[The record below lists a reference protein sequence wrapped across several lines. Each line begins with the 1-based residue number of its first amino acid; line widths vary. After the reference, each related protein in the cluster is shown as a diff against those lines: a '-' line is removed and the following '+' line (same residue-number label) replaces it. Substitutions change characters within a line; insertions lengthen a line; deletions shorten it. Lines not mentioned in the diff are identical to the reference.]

1 MLAAWRMLCDAID
14 LNAKAIESY
23 RNGQG
28 VAAFARTEYEMA
40 WRTLE
45 PLSVEIVRIG
55 GTNAQREVFE
65 DTLVEAYLRAG
76 EFDRAE
82 SLLRRRPNS
91 RASARDLVWLRRA
104 QAR

>member
-1 MLAAWRMLCDAID
+1 MLPLV
-14 LNAKAIESY
+14 E
-23 RNGQG
+23 G
-28 VAAFARTEYEMA
+28 VAAFARAEYETA

-45 PLSVEIVRIG
+45 PLSGEIVRTG

-76 EFDRAE
+76 QFGKAE
-82 SLLRRRPNS
+82 SLLRRRLNRRS
-91 RASARDLVWLRRA
+91 SARDLVWLQRA

>member
-1 MLAAWRMLCDAID
+1 VLPLV
-14 LNAKAIESY
+14 E
-23 RNGQG
+23 G
-28 VAAFARTEYEMA
+28 VAAFARAEYETA

-45 PLSVEIVRIG
+45 PLSREIVRIG

-76 EFDRAE
+76 QFGKAE
-82 SLLRRRPNS
+82 SLLRRRLNRRS
-91 RASARDLVWLRRA
+91 SARDLVWLQRA